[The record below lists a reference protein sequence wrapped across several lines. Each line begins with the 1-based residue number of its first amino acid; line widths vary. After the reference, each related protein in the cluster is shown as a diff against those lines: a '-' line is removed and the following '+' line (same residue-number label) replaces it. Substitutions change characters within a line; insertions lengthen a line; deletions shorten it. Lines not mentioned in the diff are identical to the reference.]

1 MPEIKNKVTIIEV
14 AARAKVGIST
24 VSRVLNDSPNVA
36 RKTRE
41 RVQQAIGELKY
52 RPDRTARYL
61 ARKTTRYL
69 AVAIPSFTTPFHTE
83 LLKGVRQCLVHE
95 EIDLL
100 LCDLGSRDR
109 RDVLINFLHRGDVD
123 GLLLIGVPMDEI
135 SLQELKTLRG
145 PVVLVGRPSEIF
157 DSYWWDDEAGAHA
170 AVTHLIKQG
179 HRRIG
184 LIRAHMRDLHEDE
197 RFQGYQKAL
206 SEANLP
212 LDVNLVIGG
221 ETEKHR
227 GYSEETG
234 YEAMQKLLQIDPSVT
249 AVFACS
255 DVQALGA
262 WKAIVDVGKRVPDE
276 IALVGYDNLKSSHY
290 LGLTSINQRIKEIG
304 KQATNTLLQRMRG
317 EKVGEPD
324 SVLITPD
331 IIVRRSSLRASGGS
345 PIN

>member
-1 MPEIKNKVTIIEV
+1 MKNNVTIIEV

-24 VSRVLNDSPNVA
+24 VSRVLNHAPSVA
-36 RKTRE
+36 LKTRK
-41 RVQQAIGELKY
+41 RVEQAIGELNY

-100 LCDLGSRDR
+100 LCDLGSGDR
-109 RDVLINFLHRGDVD
+109 REVLVNFLNRGDVD
-123 GLLLIGVPMDEI
+123 GLLLVGVPMDEI
-135 SLQELKTLRG
+135 SLQELKRLRG
-145 PVVLVGRPSEIF
+145 PVVLVGWSSAFF
-157 DSYWWDDEAGAHA
+157 DSYWWDDSAGAQA
-170 AVTHLIKQG
+170 AVTHLIEQG
-179 HRRIG
+179 YQRIG
-184 LIRAHMRDLHEDE
+184 LIRAHMRDLREDA
-197 RFQGYQKAL
+197 RYQGYQKAL
-206 SEANLP
+206 TEAGLP
-212 LDVNLVIGG
+212 VDKNLVMGG

-227 GYSEETG
+227 GFSEETG
-234 YEAMQKLLQIDPSVT
+234 YEAMQKLLQIDPPIT

-262 WKAIVDVGKRVPDE
+262 WKAIIDAGKHIPDE
-276 IALVGYDNLKSSHY
+276 IALVGYDDLKSSHY

-304 KQATNTLLQRMRG
+304 KQATTTLLQRMRG

-324 SVLITPD
+324 SVLVIPE
-331 IIVRRSSLRASGGS
+331 IIVRRSSLRTSRGS